1 MRILLTNDD
10 GIDGPGLHALA
21 RALNTCGHEVVI
33 AAPNRDY
40 SGYGAALGPLH
51 VTGQVLFE
59 DRAVEGLLGVEAYAV
74 DGPPALCAFSAALGG
89 FGGNFDLLVSG
100 INAGANLGR
109 AVLHSGTVG
118 AALTASQFGV
128 PAMAVSLAHRG
139 DEAFHWDT
147 AAMCAASLVHA
158 VCEIGT
164 DAVLNVNVPNRRP
177 YAVRGMKAAKL
188 ALRGVI
194 QATMAEAG
202 PGTLEISYGRS
213 DPVPGSDIALLLDGW
228 ITLSLIEAARD
239 VGGTSV
245 DAVVARLTNEELAG

>member
-21 RALNTCGHEVVI
+21 RTLKTCGHDIVI
-33 AAPNRDY
+33 AAPARDY

-59 DRAVEGLLGVEAYAV
+59 DRKIEDLLGIEAYAV

-89 FGGNFDLLVSG
+89 FGGPPDILVSG

-128 PAMAVSLAHRG
+128 PAMAVSLAHRP
-139 DEAFHWDT
+139 EEEFHWDT
-147 AAMCAASLVHA
+147 AAVCAASLVQS
-158 VCEIGT
+158 VCDIGT

-177 YAVRGMKAAKL
+177 YAVLGMKPAKL
-188 ALRGVI
+188 SLRGIV
-194 QATMAEAG
+194 QATMAEAQ
-202 PGTLEISYGRS
+202 PGALEINYGKS
-213 DPVPGSDIALLLDGW
+213 DPVPGTDIALLIEGW

-239 VGGTSV
+239 VTGAALDSI
-245 DAVVARLTNEELAG
+245 AARLTNEALAG